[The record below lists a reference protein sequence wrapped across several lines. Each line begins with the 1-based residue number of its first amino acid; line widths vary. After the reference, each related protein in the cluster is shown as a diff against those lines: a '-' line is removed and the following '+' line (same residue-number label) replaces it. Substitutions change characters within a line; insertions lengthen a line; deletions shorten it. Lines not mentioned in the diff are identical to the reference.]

1 MTLLFSQPNTEPVS
15 GGRRLVD
22 RYGRQIS
29 YLRVSVTD
37 RCDFR
42 CVYCMSEHMEFLPK
56 SEVLSFEEIDQI
68 ALAFI
73 ARGTRKIRLTG
84 GEPLV
89 RRDIMELVLRLGSYI
104 GSGLEELT
112 LTTNGSQL
120 RRYAKGM
127 ADAGVRRINV
137 SLDTLDETRFREI
150 TRRGRIADVLDG
162 IDAADEAGLKIK
174 INMVAMRGVND
185 DEIEPMMAWAHS
197 RGFGLTLIEGMPLGE
212 VGIDRVESY
221 LPLKELRARLA
232 ARYTLEPT
240 DHRTGGPARYDW
252 VKQTNGLIGF
262 ITPMSHN
269 FCESCNRVRLTATG
283 QLYMCLGQ
291 DDMVD
296 LRQVLR
302 TDGPTSLDAALDRAM
317 QLKPKG
323 HDFVLDRTHTAPALS
338 RHMSVTGG

>member
-1 MTLLFSQPNTEPVS
+1 MTTLLAQHDISPNT
-15 GGRRLVD
+15 GRLLID

-29 YLRVSVTD
+29 YLRISVTD

-42 CVYCMSEHMEFLPK
+42 CVYCMSEHMQFLPK

-68 ALAFI
+68 ASAFI

-89 RRDIMELVLRLGSYI
+89 RRDIMALVERI
-104 GSGLEELT
+104 GSHLEHGLDELT

-120 RRYAKGM
+120 RRYATRLR
-127 ADAGVRRINV
+127 AAGVRRINV
-137 SLDTLDETRFREI
+137 SLDTLDEAKFREI

-162 IDAADEAGLKIK
+162 IDAAAEAGLKIK
-174 INMVAMRGVND
+174 LNMVAMRGINE
-185 DEIEPMMAWAHS
+185 DEIEPMMAFAHG

-212 VGIDRVESY
+212 VGLDRVESY

-232 ARYTLEPT
+232 ARYTLAPT
-240 DHRTGGPARYDW
+240 EHRSGGPARYDW
-252 VKQTNGLIGF
+252 VKETNGLLGF

-291 DDMVD
+291 EDMVD

-302 TDGPTSLDAALDRAM
+302 TDGPAALDAALDRAM
-317 QLKPKG
+317 MLKPKG
-323 HDFVLDRTHTAPALS
+323 HDFVLDRDHKGPALS